1 MIRLLKRIFPPS
13 VKQHVRARLKS
24 EIGAALDPNDI
35 LRALYTP
42 PAYRSQGPWL
52 TWDWQVAERS
62 QGRLPLPPRDFRM
75 GHADDD
81 TRYLEA
87 GRATAQFIRGIL
99 EREGVALTPG
109 ASILEWGCAG
119 GRVLR
124 HFAPEAS
131 HSEVWGIDQHGPSIA
146 WCKRNLSPPFK
157 FMTCSAFPHLPFE
170 DNTFTLVYAG
180 SVFTHILHLMDA
192 WVMEFRRILK
202 PGGLALFTV
211 HDEHTWEYLATREE
225 QKRIVDPDR
234 LEEFAGTLEHE
245 VGFLYAG
252 GSWFRVVSFLRSD
265 WIKRE
270 WGQYLEIV
278 SLEPRSESYQTTV
291 VLRKP
296 EPRSQRG
303 DEAMRWRQ

>member
-1 MIRLLKRIFPPS
+1 MIRLLTRIVPGS
-13 VKQHVRARLKS
+13 VKQRLRAQIKHEAS
-24 EIGAALDPNDI
+24 AALDPNDI

-42 PAYRSQGPWL
+42 VSYRSHGPWL
-52 TWDWQVAERS
+52 TWDWQTSDRPDS
-62 QGRLPLPPRDFRM
+62 GLPLPPREFRM
-75 GHADDD
+75 GHSADDA
-81 TRYLEA
+81 RYLEA
-87 GRATAQFIRGIL
+87 GRASSGFMRGIL
-99 EREGVALTPG
+99 QREGVALTPG

-124 HFAPEAS
+124 HFAPEAA
-131 HSEVWGIDQHGPSIA
+131 HSEVWGVDQHGPSIA

-157 FMTCSAFPHLPFE
+157 FMTCTAFPHLPFE

-211 HDEHTWEYLATREE
+211 HDEHTWEHLATSEG

-234 LEEFAGTLEHE
+234 LEEFAGTLQHE
-245 VGFLYAG
+245 VSFLYAG
-252 GSWFRVVSFLRSD
+252 GTWYRVVSFLRSD

-270 WGQYLEIV
+270 WGQYLEVV

-296 EPRSQRG
+296 GATRSAR
-303 DEAMRWRQ
+303 

>member
-1 MIRLLKRIFPPS
+1 
-13 VKQHVRARLKS
+13 
-24 EIGAALDPNDI
+24 
-35 LRALYTP
+35 
-42 PAYRSQGPWL
+42 
-52 TWDWQVAERS
+52 
-62 QGRLPLPPRDFRM
+62 M

-81 TRYLEA
+81 SQYLQA
-87 GRATAQFIRGIL
+87 GQASSGFIRSIL
-99 EREGVALTPG
+99 KREGVALVPG
-109 ASILEWGCAG
+109 HAILEWGCAG

-124 HFAPEAS
+124 HFAPEAV
-131 HSEVWGIDQHGPSIA
+131 HSEVWGIDQDGPSIT

-157 FMTCSAFPHLPFE
+157 FMTCTALPHLPFE

-211 HDEHTWEYLATREE
+211 HDEHTWEYLATREG

-234 LEEFAGTLEHE
+234 LEEFTGTLNHE
-245 VGFLYAG
+245 VSFLYAG
-252 GSWFRVVSFLRSD
+252 GSWSSVVSFLRSD

-270 WGQYLEIV
+270 WGRYLEVV
-278 SLEPRSESYQTTV
+278 SLEPLSESYQTTV

-296 EPRSQRG
+296 EPKTSAR
-303 DEAMRWRQ
+303 